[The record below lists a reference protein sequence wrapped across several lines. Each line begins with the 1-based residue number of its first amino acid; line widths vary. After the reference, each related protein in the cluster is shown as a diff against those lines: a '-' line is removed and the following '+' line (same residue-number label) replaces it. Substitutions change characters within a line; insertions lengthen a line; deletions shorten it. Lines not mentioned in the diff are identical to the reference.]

1 MQVYFLEC
9 LKLLVNLQAE
19 GLFNQLFK
27 YFFPRNIFSSPLL
40 IFLKNTMSLR
50 HYIAE
55 NKNKLMLFFPSEV
68 KSKKHYFYQ
77 HIIVSKD
84 FKQATAASK

>member
-55 NKNKLMLFFPSEV
+55 KNKLMLFFPSEV

>member
-1 MQVYFLEC
+1 
-9 LKLLVNLQAE
+9 
-19 GLFNQLFK
+19 
-27 YFFPRNIFSSPLL
+27 
-40 IFLKNTMSLR
+40 MSLR
-50 HYIAE
+50 HYTAE